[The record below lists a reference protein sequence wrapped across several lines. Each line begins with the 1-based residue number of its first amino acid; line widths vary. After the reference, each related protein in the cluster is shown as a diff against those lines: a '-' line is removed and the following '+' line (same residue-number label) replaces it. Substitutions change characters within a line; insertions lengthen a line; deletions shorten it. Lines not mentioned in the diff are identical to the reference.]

1 MDSATFNEYYRDIY
15 SALEKQCL
23 NQALKNLENL
33 LYTNP
38 TWPFL
43 DEVIHIRQAYDGLLK
58 YMELGLK
65 DESRKSQFQIL
76 LQRAYKL
83 LHQLKRHF
91 LKESQHTLFH
101 KTWLTVRR
109 QSYQDWMIQL
119 EQAQVSEMMY
129 KQDNEAFK
137 KELENHERNVNNL
150 FDQIWTSSLFSETD
164 ILELRA
170 LLNSTLITK
179 DDKLLCISALT
190 LQQSFCPDSNVLS
203 ILLELSLSNEAEM
216 EIKIRAIIGWLL
228 CLMKYEKEYLLSE
241 QCKKLIIQNFQIN
254 STQQLI
260 CNALNDFYLSL
271 ESKEL
276 INKVQNEILP
286 LLNNENLLTGD
297 KKDMDRILQSS
308 MKKIEKLVNSGA
320 DIQFSS
326 FFQDK
331 NYPFFKQ
338 TSNWFRP
345 FSEHHSETELSMR
358 EKKME
363 NLKVLLKNPGLCDND
378 KWSLFFKTKGIN
390 IPLNI
395 QGLSPEDIE
404 NLDITITPEIYSRNY
419 IHDLFRFFNL
429 YPYRLEFVNLL
440 KQDFSPVVHTFLQ
453 KLLYDEY
460 LFLLA
465 RVLFSNK
472 VFSDSIL
479 IAKKF
484 LSDEKYSLQAYKL
497 IADSYRLNND
507 FEHAIEYYQK
517 AYSLKQEDGTL
528 HMLAQ
533 CYKQIQKFKEAAE
546 IYRNLYENKP
556 EDKAICKLYASSL
569 IKSDNTK
576 EAIPLLYKIMYI
588 DEKESD
594 FIQGSLAWCY
604 LLEGKLEEAWAAHE
618 KIKNKTLSDMLNG
631 GHICWAMNDFKNA
644 IQFYKYFYS
653 KSPDKAKAKDNMES
667 DLKYMKK
674 YGLKK
679 FELRLIL
686 EICEN

>member
-1 MDSATFNEYYRDIY
+1 MDLATFKNYYSDIY
-15 SALEKQCL
+15 SALGEQRL
-23 NQALKNLENL
+23 NQALKLQENL

-43 DEVIHIRQAYDGLLK
+43 DEVIHIRQAYEGLLK

-65 DESRKSQFQIL
+65 DESRQSQFQIL
-76 LQRAYKL
+76 LQRTYKL
-83 LHQLKRHF
+83 LQQMKRHF
-91 LKESQHTLFH
+91 LIESQSTLYR
-101 KTWLTVRR
+101 KTWQAVRR
-109 QSYQDWMIQL
+109 QSYQDWMTQL

-129 KQDNEAFK
+129 KQDKEAFK
-137 KELENHERNVNNL
+137 KELENHERSLNDL
-150 FDQIWTSSLFSETD
+150 FNQIWTSGSFSDMD

-170 LLNSTLITK
+170 MLNSDLIAK

-190 LQQSFCPDSNVLS
+190 LQQSFCPDSNILS
-203 ILLELSLSNEAEM
+203 VLLELSISDKAEM
-216 EIKIRAIIGWLL
+216 EIKVRSVIGWLL
-228 CLMKYEKEYLLSE
+228 CLMLYEKEYLLSE
-241 QCKKLIIQNFQIN
+241 NCQKLIMQNFQTDN
-254 STQQLI
+254 NQQLI

-286 LLNNENLLTGD
+286 LLNNEDLFTGN
-297 KKDMDRILQSS
+297 KDDMEKILKSS

-338 TSNWFRP
+338 TANWFRP
-345 FSEHHSETELSMR
+345 FSECHSETELSMR

-363 NLKVLLKNPGLCDND
+363 NLKVLLKNPSLCDND

-395 QGLSPEDIE
+395 QGLSPEDME
-404 NLDITITPEIYSRNY
+404 SLDFTITPEIYSRNY
-419 IHDLFRFFNL
+419 IHDLFRFYNL
-429 YPYRLEFVNLL
+429 YPYRLEFINLL
-440 KQDFSPVVHTFLQ
+440 KQNFSPAKHTFLL
-453 KLLYDEY
+453 KLLYKEY

-465 RVLFSNK
+465 RILFSNK
-472 VFSDSIL
+472 VYMDCIFV
-479 IAKKF
+479 AKRF
-484 LSDEKYSLQAYKL
+484 LNDEKYSLQANKL

-507 FEHAIEYYQK
+507 YTHAIEYYQQ

-528 HMLAQ
+528 FLLAQ
-533 CYKQIQKFKEAAE
+533 CYKQTHNFKEAAE
-546 IYRNLYENKP
+546 IYRILYENKP

-569 IKSDNTK
+569 IKNDNTK
-576 EAIPLLYKIMYI
+576 EAIPLLYKIAYL

-594 FIQGSLAWCY
+594 FAQGSLAWCY

-631 GHICWAMNDFKNA
+631 GHICWAMRDYKNA
-644 IQFYKYFYS
+644 IDFYKYFLT
-653 KSPDKAKAKDNMES
+653 KSPDRTKAEDDMES

-674 YGLKK
+674 YGLKR

-686 EICEN
+686 EICDN

>member
-1 MDSATFNEYYRDIY
+1 MDLATFKNYYSDIY
-15 SALEKQCL
+15 SALGEQRL
-23 NQALKNLENL
+23 NRALKLQENL

-43 DEVIHIRQAYDGLLK
+43 DEVIHIRQAYEGLLK

-65 DESRKSQFQIL
+65 DESRQAQFQIL
-76 LQRAYKL
+76 LQRTYKL
-83 LHQLKRHF
+83 LHQMKRHY
-91 LKESQHTLFH
+91 LKESQNTLYR
-101 KTWLTVRR
+101 KTWQAVRR
-109 QSYQDWMIQL
+109 QSYQDWMTQL

-129 KQDNEAFK
+129 KQDKEAFK
-137 KELENHERNVNNL
+137 KELENHERNLNDL
-150 FDQIWTSSLFSETD
+150 FNQIWTSGSFSDMD

-170 LLNSTLITK
+170 MLNSDLIAK

-190 LQQSFCPDSNVLS
+190 LQQSFCPDSNILS
-203 ILLELSLSNEAEM
+203 VLLELSISDKAEM
-216 EIKIRAIIGWLL
+216 EIKVRSVIGWLL
-228 CLMKYEKEYLLSE
+228 CLMQYEKEYLLSE
-241 QCKKLIIQNFQIN
+241 NCQNLIMQNFQTDN
-254 STQQLI
+254 NQQLI

-286 LLNNENLLTGD
+286 LLNNEDLFTGN
-297 KKDMDRILQSS
+297 KDDMEKILKSS

-338 TSNWFRP
+338 AANWFRP
-345 FSEHHSETELSMR
+345 FSECHSETEFPMR

-363 NLKVLLKNPGLCDND
+363 NLKVLLKNPSLCDND

-395 QGLSPEDIE
+395 QGLSPEDME
-404 NLDITITPEIYSRNY
+404 SLDFTITPEIYSRNY
-419 IHDLFRFFNL
+419 IHDLFRFYNL
-429 YPYRLEFVNLL
+429 YPYRLEFINLL
-440 KQDFSPVVHTFLQ
+440 KQNFSPVKHTFLL
-453 KLLYDEY
+453 KLLYKEY

-465 RVLFSNK
+465 RILFSNK
-472 VFSDSIL
+472 VYMDCIFV
-479 IAKKF
+479 AKRF
-484 LSDEKYSLQAYKL
+484 LKDEKYSLQANKL
-497 IADSYRLNND
+497 IADSFRLNND
-507 FEHAIEYYQK
+507 YAHAIEYYQH

-528 HMLAQ
+528 FLLAQ
-533 CYKQIQKFKEAAE
+533 CYKQTHNFKEAAE

-556 EDKAICKLYASSL
+556 EDRAICKLYASSL
-569 IKSDNTK
+569 IKNDNTK
-576 EAIPLLYKIMYI
+576 EAIPLLYKIAYL

-594 FIQGSLAWCY
+594 FAQGSLAWCY

-631 GHICWAMNDFKNA
+631 GHICWAMQDYKNA
-644 IQFYKYFYS
+644 IDFYRCFLT
-653 KSPDKAKAKDNMES
+653 KSPDRIKAEDDMES

-674 YGLKK
+674 YGLKR

-686 EICEN
+686 EICDN